1 MTRTDSSPSPLVAV
15 LEDRGV
21 QKSAFLDLQNI
32 AKASVVTAGDQMER
46 AIQLLRKHDLGNVFG
61 LRFLLARL
69 ARAGVGLRAERPRA
83 RHVLDNAFIRR
94 VLKVGETHVL
104 REIKHDARI
113 PIEHA
118 HQLVG
123 VVDEGPAYE
132 AAGVENVY
140 CLPEGR
146 IYGAR
151 EL

>member
-1 MTRTDSSPSPLVAV
+1 MRRN
-15 LEDRGV
+15 E
-21 QKSAFLDLQNI
+21 
-32 AKASVVTAGDQMER
+32 
-46 AIQLLRKHDLGNVFG
+46 
-61 LRFLLARL
+61 
-69 ARAGVGLRAERPRA
+69 RA
-83 RHVLDNAFIRR
+83 RHTLDNEFIRR
-94 VLKVGETHVL
+94 LLKFAQTHIL
-104 REIKHDARI
+104 REIKHEARI
-113 PIEHA
+113 PIKEA